1 MPIGFSCPSPRL
13 LSPSCPAH
21 LSTLVLDS
29 WSRIRSGGGLLALG
43 RGLGSGRLGVRG
55 VDADRGLDLDPN
67 AAEEEGR
74 RKPSSRDAHAP
85 SVRARRR
92 EEEEACHLGPHVG
105 GRRGKRKRAS
115 FRYLC
120 HRGLPAH
127 NRFQNFIKYLQ
138 AMGDEVI
145 VVTTHEG
152 VPQEFHGAKLI
163 GSWSAVLLTLYFS
176 CRFQSSF
183 PCPWYQKVPFSLAL
197 SPRIIEVARFK
208 PDIIHASSPGI
219 MVGIRCPYH
228 CKVALR
234 PSSDVIPHPCSNVNS
249 SAAPICCSSLTYIY
263 DFPYLYAFIVASPI

>member
-127 NRFQNFIKYLQ
+127 
-138 AMGDEVI
+138 
-145 VVTTHEG
+145 
-152 VPQEFHGAKLI
+152 
-163 GSWSAVLLTLYFS
+163 
-176 CRFQSSF
+176 SSF